1 MYASE
6 IRKYCGYICLE
17 KQLEEQRIA
26 SDKEKSDLLDK
37 NLKLEARL
45 DTVDTFIKNKADL
58 ENERK
63 TLKETL
69 ESERKEKLRDL
80 ADKDREKV

>member
-1 MYASE
+1 M
-6 IRKYCGYICLE
+6 
-17 KQLEEQRIA
+17 EEQRIA

-80 ADKDREKV
+80 ADKDREKVQATDKLKKDMLHKI

>member
-1 MYASE
+1 M
-6 IRKYCGYICLE
+6 
-17 KQLEEQRIA
+17 EEQRIA

-69 ESERKEKLRDL
+69 ESERKDKLRDL
-80 ADKDREKV
+80 ADKDREKVQATDKLKKDMLHKI

>member
-1 MYASE
+1 
-6 IRKYCGYICLE
+6 
-17 KQLEEQRIA
+17 
-26 SDKEKSDLLDK
+26 LDK

>member
-1 MYASE
+1 ME
-6 IRKYCGYICLE
+6 D
-17 KQLEEQRIA
+17 QRIA